1 MLIKPLLVLCLLV
14 SHWPKQATQES
25 PESLWDGTTPEL
37 EYQMCFLG
45 GHQYISFLQGTV
57 LRPLGWGEFV
67 FKSLQYGKGHE
78 TQTLVK
84 LNRNT

>member
-1 MLIKPLLVLCLLV
+1 MLV
-14 SHWPKQATQES
+14 SVLLAKASHTRN
-25 PESLWDGTTPEL
+25 PESLWEGTTPGL

-45 GHQYISFLQGTV
+45 GHQYNSFLQGTV
-57 LRPLGWGEFV
+57 LHPLGWGEFA